1 MVKKYFETVWIYEK
15 SGKKIH
21 IIFNVP
27 VPYFD
32 GDGL

>member
-1 MVKKYFETVWIYEK
+1 MKKYFETVWIYEK
-15 SGKKIH
+15 SDKKIH

-27 VPYFD
+27 VPCFD